1 MDAQD
6 LTDLYYAHARDVLGF
21 FMRRTGDP
29 QIALDLLG
37 ETFLAALERR
47 HGCRAKHDRE
57 RTTWLYRIAAS
68 KLVDHYRRSASERR
82 TAERFAGELRAPS
95 EDELATIR
103 HLTGPSGRDEQ
114 VRAAF
119 EALSEEQR
127 EAVRLRVLDEHPYP
141 RVSRELGISEPAARA
156 RVSRALRTL
165 RRAIASEREA
175 EQ

>member
-1 MDAQD
+1 
-6 LTDLYYAHARDVLGF
+6 
-21 FMRRTGDP
+21 
-29 QIALDLLG
+29 
-37 ETFLAALERR
+37 
-47 HGCRAKHDRE
+47 
-57 RTTWLYRIAAS
+57 
-68 KLVDHYRRSASERR
+68 
-82 TAERFAGELRAPS
+82 
-95 EDELATIR
+95 
-103 HLTGPSGRDEQ
+103 